1 MHRRSIQFVLIA
13 GVDAAIDMFRTAA
26 NVIGRT
32 AGTLVVASTE
42 PNMLA
47 RDILY
52 DRRQL
57 SPEEITFRGGPQAES

>member
-1 MHRRSIQFVLIA
+1 MLANRAEHSAPQRPPGKPGSR
-13 GVDAAIDMFRTAA
+13 DTAA
-26 NVIGRT
+26 NVVGRI

-42 PNMLA
+42 LNMPT